1 VLQSLASIM
10 SDTFTAEQVAEH
22 NTRDDIWF
30 AIHGKVYDVTG
41 FLDEHPGG
49 EEVCNADDPSIVGVF
64 VCATALVTRRILVM
78 HSMSFWAQ
86 CVFLWLK
93 RG

>member
-1 VLQSLASIM
+1 VLQSFASTM

-49 EEVCNADDPSIVGVF
+49 EEVCNSDN
-64 VCATALVTRRILVM
+64 
-78 HSMSFWAQ
+78 
-86 CVFLWLK
+86 
-93 RG
+93 